1 MAQRCSEYVGQKGI
15 VEMPKEQ
22 TDAPVK
28 FLALDRRTELVEL
41 VDLCLERFHRLLD
54 LASHY
59 HRQLRHE
66 IILLVASVLPALS
79 GVRTVVVVIGCEG
92 RQHVGSSLFLL

>member
-28 FLALDRRTELVEL
+28 FYALDRLHG
-41 VDLCLERFHRLLD
+41 LERLD
-54 LASHY
+54 CYKVHDK
-59 HRQLRHE
+59 
-66 IILLVASVLPALS
+66 ILPS
-79 GVRTVVVVIGCEG
+79 
-92 RQHVGSSLFLL
+92 